1 MDKKIYRAT
10 YVNPSDG
17 EELEYSYWT
26 DISALDKSMLVRTV
40 VELIMNDGFYDGLLR
55 DIFFKEAII
64 AAFTDIKM
72 GVPDEDSTSKMIDTS
87 TIEKVESFVE
97 QSGIAETVM
106 ANMKP
111 GVLSSI
117 IKSIDENI
125 EYKTG
130 IQQHSLEKSLTEL
143 VESLTEKVNAMDISS
158 LNDVLGKVASMQG
171 NFTPE
176 NVLNAYMG
184 TDMFKDNAEKR
195 VEISKKNAAQIIEPI
210 VNPSGVAV
218 LKKR

>member
-1 MDKKIYRAT
+1 MDEKIYRAT

-17 EELEYSYWT
+17 EKREYSYWT
-26 DISALDKSMLVRTV
+26 DISALNKSMLVRTV
-40 VELIMNDGFYDGLLR
+40 VELVVNDGFYDGLLR
-55 DIFFKEAII
+55 DVFFKQAII
-64 AAFTDIKM
+64 AAFTDVEM
-72 GVPDEDSTSKMIDTS
+72 GVPDENSTSKMIDTS

-130 IQQHSLEKSLTEL
+130 VQQHGLEKSLTEL
-143 VESLTEKVNAMDISS
+143 IERLTEKVNAMDVGS
-158 LNDVLGKVASMQG
+158 LNDVLGKVAAMQG
-171 NFTPE
+171 DFTPE
-176 NVLNAYMG
+176 KVLDAYMS
-184 TDMFKDNAEKR
+184 TDMFKENAAKR
-195 VEISKKNAAQIIEPI
+195 VEISKKNAEHIMEI
-210 VNPSGVAV
+210 VSDSGATVP
-218 LKKR
+218 KKK

>member
-1 MDKKIYRAT
+1 MDEKIYRAT

-26 DISALDKSMLVRTV
+26 DISALNKSMLVRTV
-40 VELIMNDGFYDGLLR
+40 VELVVNDGFYDGLLR
-55 DIFFKEAII
+55 DVFFKQAII
-64 AAFTDIKM
+64 AAFTDVEM
-72 GVPDEDSTSKMIDTS
+72 GVPDENSTSKMINTS

-130 IQQHSLEKSLTEL
+130 VQQHGLEKSLTEL
-143 VESLTEKVNAMDISS
+143 IERLTEKVNAMDVGS
-158 LNDVLGKVASMQG
+158 LNDVLGKVAAMQG
-171 NFTPE
+171 DFTPE
-176 NVLNAYMG
+176 KVLDAYMS
-184 TDMFKDNAEKR
+184 TDMFKENAAKR
-195 VEISKKNAAQIIEPI
+195 VEISKKNAEHIMEI
-210 VNPSGVAV
+210 VSDSGATVP
-218 LKKR
+218 KKK